1 MFAQLILFLIVCGL
15 DYYFYLQQ
23 VATPTVVKKIIRL
36 KEENSS
42 MFAWEIREQLQQQRV
57 CDPSSVPSISSINR
71 ILRNSGLWTDEM
83 TSSQQ
88 NAAAAAAAA
97 HQMSG
102 GNTNNDYTTPTQLY
116 TSAAPRGTSSGNQP
130 SATITGPSLRLNK
143 SSPPSTLVDGPLKPG
158 SKPLPTHA
166 NSHNHTLATAVSSQL
181 GGLDLSYSTLH
192 KHWLWNPSLLYYTQ
206 AHMQA
211 AQAAAAGGQ
220 FLPYGGAYLPHGAAN
235 IAAVAAAAAGSC
247 GVGGGFTKSE
257 SSVDLTK
264 SSALGDP
271 LSDCDSGKSSPAA
284 HALILANTSVNNNCS
299 NSRKRNPYSIEELL
313 KKPEKR
319 LRLSSESQANLV
331 GSLGKNDNME
341 SVSSSSSSSES
352 NSSSSNGS
360 FEDAPP
366 PTRPQVEVVDIEED
380 CSVEVVN

>member
-1 MFAQLILFLIVCGL
+1 
-15 DYYFYLQQ
+15 
-23 VATPTVVKKIIRL
+23 
-36 KEENSS
+36 

-102 GNTNNDYTTPTQLY
+102 GSSNNDYATPTQLY
-116 TSAAPRGTSSGNQP
+116 SGVSNPGAAASRGAPSSGNQP
-130 SATITGPSLRLNK
+130 TATITGPSLRYNK
-143 SSPPSTLVDGPLKPG
+143 SSSSPSSLADGLPLKPG
-158 SKPLPTHA
+158 SKLLPTHA

-181 GGLDLSYSTLH
+181 GGLDLSYSSLH

-220 FLPYGGAYLPHGAAN
+220 FLPYSSAYLPHGAAN

-247 GVGGGFTKSE
+247 AAGGGFTKSE

-264 SSALGDP
+264 SSAMGDP

-284 HALILANTSVNNNCS
+284 LALIPANTSITDALNNCN

-331 GSLGKNDNME
+331 GSLGKNDNLE

-360 FEDAPP
+360 FDDAPA
-366 PTRPQVEVVDIEED
+366 PTRPHVEVVDIEED

>member
-1 MFAQLILFLIVCGL
+1 
-15 DYYFYLQQ
+15 
-23 VATPTVVKKIIRL
+23 
-36 KEENSS
+36 

-102 GNTNNDYTTPTQLY
+102 GTTNNDYTTPTQLY
-116 TSAAPRGTSSGNQP
+116 TSVSNPGPAASRGTSSTGTQAT
-130 SATITGPSLRLNK
+130 ATITGPSLRYNK
-143 SSPPSTLVDGPLKPG
+143 SSPSPSSLTDVIPLKAG
-158 SKPLPTHA
+158 SKLLPTHA
-166 NSHNHTLATAVSSQL
+166 NSHNHTIATAVSNQL

-220 FLPYGGAYLPHGAAN
+220 FLPYSGAYLPHGAAN

-247 GVGGGFTKSE
+247 AVGGGFTRSE

-264 SSALGDP
+264 SSALGEP

-284 HALILANTSVNNNCS
+284 LALIPVNTSITDALNNCN

-331 GSLGKNDNME
+331 GSLVKHDNLE
-341 SVSSSSSSSES
+341 SVSSSSSSSETNS
-352 NSSSSNGS
+352 NSSNGS

-366 PTRPQVEVVDIEED
+366 TTRAPVEVVDVEED